1 MSRERRKLRTGRVV
15 SDKMDKTII
24 VAVQWSQRDRLYRKP
39 QRRITK
45 FYADDSN
52 NSCSLGD
59 LVRIEETRPISRLK
73 SWRLV
78 DIIERREVAEVM
90 PVELDQAFMES
101 QMRGQDSEAVAM
113 DDAVAEQAVDEVESA
128 EADVEPVEAELEEPQ
143 ATETEPVEA
152 EIEAVEAAEV
162 DAVEAEVEAA
172 EATEIEPVEA
182 VVEATTAEVEPVEAE
197 LTESESAP
205 EEEKEK

>member
-1 MSRERRKLRTGRVV
+1 
-15 SDKMDKTII
+15 
-24 VAVQWSQRDRLYRKP
+24 
-39 QRRITK
+39 
-45 FYADDSN
+45 
-52 NSCSLGD
+52 

-113 DDAVAEQAVDEVESA
+113 DDYVAEQAVDEVESV

-152 EIEAVEAAEV
+152 E
-162 DAVEAEVEAA
+162 VEAA
-172 EATEIEPVEA
+172 EATEVEPVEA
-182 VVEATTAEVEPVEAE
+182 AVEAATAEVEPVEAE
-197 LTESESAP
+197 PTKTESAP

>member
-1 MSRERRKLRTGRVV
+1 
-15 SDKMDKTII
+15 MDKTII

-113 DDAVAEQAVDEVESA
+113 DDYVAEQAVDEVESV

-152 EIEAVEAAEV
+152 E
-162 DAVEAEVEAA
+162 VEAA
-172 EATEIEPVEA
+172 EATEVEPVEA
-182 VVEATTAEVEPVEAE
+182 AVEVTETAEVEPVEAAVE
-197 LTESESAP
+197 PVEAEPTKTESAP
-205 EEEKEK
+205 GEEKEK